1 METTQELPY
10 LGVRYGIGFRR
21 CNLDCP
27 YCFAEWR
34 SRMDQL
40 DVPRFHAILEGIEKL
55 PGRISLRFGIGGE
68 AFICPPFLDKVIE
81 LSHKDGPIKTMSW
94 SSNIQAD
101 WDKVIHPFL
110 DAVDTSKI
118 GMGCTLHDT
127 VIEDIDLFF
136 DKASRIKEAG
146 VEVYIGYVALPG
158 RIDHLRGYKKRADD
172 LGIPLLLNPYAQ
184 PRNPDYP
191 SLDERTF
198 RYEKEEARDLAE
210 VFGSTHVHQLTVER
224 APTLGMRCSAGK
236 QYLVIHADGNVFA
249 CDRIPEPMGNILE
262 GPIQLQDSDTT
273 CPRRHCWCPNENQ
286 ALRIVDRKYLR
297 NGRTLRVIEPKP
309 ESTPAILRQG
319 YNDRLGPFAYRIL
332 RSPKTAKTLL
342 RAAVGAASKARPF
355 RV

>member
-1 METTQELPY
+1 MKDTDDLPY

-101 WDKVIHPFL
+101 WDRTIHPFL
-110 DAVDTSKI
+110 EAVDTSRI

-127 VIEDIDLFF
+127 VIDDIDLFF
-136 DKASRIKEAG
+136 DKASWIKEAG

-158 RIDHLRGYKKRADD
+158 RIDLLRGYKKRADD

-184 PRNPDYP
+184 PQSAEFPTLN
-191 SLDERTF
+191 ERAY
-198 RYEKEEARDLAE
+198 RYGKEEARDLEE
-210 VFGSTHVHQLTVER
+210 VFGSAHVHKLTVDR

-236 QYLVIHADGNVFA
+236 QYIVIHADGNVNP
-249 CDRIPEPMGNILE
+249 CDQYHKPMGNIMRDT
-262 GPIQLQDSDTT
+262 IRLQDSDTI

-286 ALRIVDRKYLR
+286 ALRIVDRKYHR
-297 NGRTLRVIEPKP
+297 NGRTLRMVEPKP
-309 ESTPAILRQG
+309 ESTAKVLGQG
-319 YNDRLGPFAYRIL
+319 YNDQLGPFAYRIM
-332 RSPKTAKTLL
+332 RSPGTAKRLL
-342 RAAVGAASKARPF
+342 KAAGKAAKKAAPL